1 VEFFGFPRGATSVLA
16 SWVRHL
22 NVVRNIC
29 AHHGRLWN
37 RVIRV
42 RPMFPRKAQGPWVDP
57 WPDDERVWT
66 TLTILLYWSDRIR
79 SGNSLRQGFGA
90 LLAQADAWM
99 LRSMGVPANWRE
111 QALWKAGAQGRS
123 VVGGGAG

>member
-1 VEFFGFPRGATSVLA
+1 MEFFGFPRGATSVLA